1 MKYHDIPPLSRAE
14 VEEIVA
20 RDDPETLARAVL
32 SACLHAEDATWA
44 GSLCERLAGH
54 RDAAVRGNAILGL
67 GHLARIHR
75 HLSPASARAL
85 IAAALAD
92 PSAYVRGQA
101 DAAADDVEQFLGWVS
116 RQPDHLG

>member
-44 GSLCERLAGH
+44 ESLCERLAGH
-54 RDAAVRGNAILGL
+54 RDTAVRGNAILGL

-75 HLSPASARAL
+75 HLTQASARAL

-101 DAAADDVEQFLGWVS
+101 DAAADDVEQFLGWVC
-116 RQPDHLG
+116 RQPD

>member
-32 SACLHAEDATWA
+32 SACLHAEDVTWA
-44 GSLCERLAGH
+44 ESLCERLAGP

-75 HLSPASARAL
+75 HLTQASARAL
-85 IAAALAD
+85 IAAALTD
-92 PSAYVRGQA
+92 PSDYVRGQA
-101 DAAADDVEQFLGWVS
+101 DAAADDVEQFLGWVC

>member
-20 RDDPETLARAVL
+20 RDDPETLPCAVL

-44 GSLCERLAGH
+44 EALCERLAGH

-75 HLSPASARAL
+75 HLTQASARAL

-101 DAAADDVEQFLGWVS
+101 DAAADDVEQFLGWVC
-116 RQPDHLG
+116 RQPDHVG